1 MGRKLEIKLKE
12 SEAELKQLLH
22 HQQKGRQKE
31 RVEALYLLKT
41 GAARCQTH
49 RP

>member
-1 MGRKLEIKLKE
+1 MGRKLEIAVKE
-12 SEAELKQLLH
+12 TEAELKKLLH
-22 HQQKGRQKE
+22 QQQEGRQKE